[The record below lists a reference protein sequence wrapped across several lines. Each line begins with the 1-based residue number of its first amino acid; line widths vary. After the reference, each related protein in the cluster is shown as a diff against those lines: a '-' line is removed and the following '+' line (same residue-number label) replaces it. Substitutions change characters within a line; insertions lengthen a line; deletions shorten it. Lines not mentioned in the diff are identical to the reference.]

1 MRKPYSVSKS
11 SETLCKLQLH
21 YARTNWTLQWMNQ
34 PNTKWSLILFCFKG
48 NGSLILYIYTWIE
61 RRAIKLS
68 SSGNFVWLVF
78 GVATGSGST
87 SCCPPCCG
95 CWCSTTDPASR
106 RRPASASW
114 PRPRPSRRRGRA
126 PRRPAAPSSHRAR
139 PWRQRPWPT
148 ATCTCASNSATSRG
162 WHPCSAVGKHQ
173 LLDVLVLGVG
183 ARRDDL

>member
-1 MRKPYSVSKS
+1 
-11 SETLCKLQLH
+11 
-21 YARTNWTLQWMNQ
+21 MNR

-87 SCCPPCCG
+87 SCCLPCCG
-95 CWCSTTDPASR
+95 CWCSTTDPAAR
-106 RRPASASW
+106 RRPASTSW
-114 PRPRPSRRRGRA
+114 PRPHPRRRRAA
-126 PRRPAAPSSHRAR
+126 PRPRPRTER
-139 PWRQRPWPT
+139 GRPT